1 MKSRLSP
8 DIFNIP
14 VREIKN
20 GLFSDIYFL
29 HTREILKQDNYHPRV
44 MMQIFQRQHALLC
57 GIDEAIAIIKKCADN
72 PENLV
77 VKALHDGDEIRP
89 WETVL
94 TIEGDLADFSHLE
107 TVYLGV
113 IARQTKIAT
122 NVRKIVKAASGKPVL
137 FFPSRF
143 DHYSVQQA
151 DGYAAHIGGV
161 AGVSTPANGVSF
173 GEKALGTIPHALI
186 AAYNGDSLRATKA
199 FDKYVD
205 KSINRVALVD
215 FDNDC
220 VKTSLQI
227 AREFKD
233 KLWAVRLDTS
243 DTVVDASVLPLMGRI
258 KPTGVCPQLV
268 HNVRAALDAEG
279 FNHVKIMVSGG
290 FNVERIVHFEK
301 AHVPVDTYAV
311 GASLFNS
318 NINFTAD
325 VVMVDNK
332 PCSKF
337 GRQYLPNPRLETV
350 DMK

>member
-8 DIFNIP
+8 DVFRIP
-14 VREIKN
+14 VEEIKN
-20 GLFSDIYFL
+20 GFYSDIYFL
-29 HTREILKQDNYHPRV
+29 NTREILNEDNHHPRV
-44 MMQIFQRQHALLC
+44 LMQIFQRQHAILC
-57 GIDEAIAIIKKCADN
+57 GIDEALAIIKKCAYN
-72 PENLV
+72 PNNLI
-77 VKALHDGDEIRP
+77 VKALRDGDEVRP

-122 NVRKIVKAASGKPVL
+122 NVRKVVKAAANKPVL

-143 DHYSVQQA
+143 DHYSVQLA

-161 AGVSTPANGVSF
+161 AGVSTPANGIYW
-173 GEKALGTIPHALI
+173 GGNALGTIPHALI
-186 AAYNGDSLRATKA
+186 AAYNGDSMSATNA
-199 FDKYVD
+199 FDQYMD
-205 KSINRVALVD
+205 KSMNRVALVD

-220 VKTSLQI
+220 VQTSLQI
-227 AREFKD
+227 ARKLKD

-243 DTVVDASVLPLMGRI
+243 DTVVDVSVLPHMGTI

-268 HNVRAALDAEG
+268 HNVRSALDAEG

-290 FNVERIVHFEK
+290 FNAERIAHYEK
-301 AHVPVDTYAV
+301 MDVPVDIYAV
-311 GASLFNS
+311 GSSLFSN

-325 VVMVDNK
+325 IVMVDNK
-332 PCSKF
+332 PCAKF
-337 GRQYLPNPRLETV
+337 GRRSLPNPRLELV
-350 DMK
+350 EL